1 MQGPSKAAKAK
12 NAVAAN
18 AAQPIT
24 DGPAQK
30 AIAPNT
36 APPIS
41 TTALDSRFTV
51 YPFAVI
57 DNARVYPFFGLCKL
71 FLCMGNWGAILGTNL
86 GNGGKGVNHR
96 RIGNLGS
103 LLLTIQE

>member
-1 MQGPSKAAKAK
+1 MQGPSNAAKAK
-12 NAVAAN
+12 KAVAAN

-41 TTALDSRFTV
+41 TTALDSRFMV
-51 YPFAVI
+51 YPFTVI
-57 DNARVYPFFGLCKL
+57 DNARLYPFFGLCKL
-71 FLCMGNWGAILGTNL
+71 FLYMGNRGVILGTNL
-86 GNGGKGVNHR
+86 GKGKKGVNHR
-96 RIGNLGS
+96 RIGNIGNLV
-103 LLLTIQE
+103 LLV